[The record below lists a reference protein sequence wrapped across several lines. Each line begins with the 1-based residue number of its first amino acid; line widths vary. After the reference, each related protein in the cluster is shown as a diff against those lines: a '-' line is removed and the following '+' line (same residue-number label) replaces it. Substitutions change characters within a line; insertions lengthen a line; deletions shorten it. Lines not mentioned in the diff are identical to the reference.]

1 MRGGVQRHGRREAKK
16 GEGVSCV
23 PTLLPLASR
32 RCFPTPRGR
41 AGAQVLQRG
50 EGGELRG
57 HAASQVV

>member
-1 MRGGVQRHGRREAKK
+1 MRGGVQRRGRRDAWE
-16 GEGVSCV
+16 GEGVARM

-32 RCFPTPRGR
+32 RCLPTPRGR